1 MYITGEQFK
10 EVYRGKGCRKR
21 EKDKKEKYGRGRQI
35 LSWEDRKGNG
45 RVKLD

>member
-10 EVYRGKGCRKR
+10 EVDRGRVQEKR
-21 EKDKKEKYGRGRQI
+21 EGKYGRGRQI